1 MILIKTYQDYII
13 KSFLK
18 YILIIFG
25 IFTCLIFIL
34 NVLEEL
40 KFFENSNL
48 SIFYPI
54 FLTLLNTPSLIF
66 EIFPFIFLL
75 STQMLFI
82 KLYDKKELDIFKNFG
97 LTNFKIIKV
106 LLFTSLIFGLIFNT
120 VFYTFSSKL
129 KNNYLS
135 FKNNFTNDNKYLAIV
150 NENGLWIKD
159 EINNKINIIN
169 AHEFIGN
176 QLNSITI
183 TQLDKNFNL
192 ERTII
197 SDSANINNN
206 NWELKSVEIFEYDGK
221 RKKKELLDFETNF
234 NKNKIKSLFSNL
246 SSLNFL
252 QLKELYNDYKS
263 VGYSTSEVEG
273 YLNKLY
279 SYPIYLMIMTIIG
292 SILMLHIKNF
302 DSKIFNIVAGILFS
316 VIVYYINYFFGVLG
330 DNGKLPIILS
340 IWLPLLILIIIC
352 SIGLVTINEK

>member
-18 YILIIFG
+18 YIFIIFG

-135 FKNNFTNDNKYLAIV
+135 FKNNFTSDNKYLAIV

-169 AHEFIGN
+169 ADEFIGN
-176 QLNSITI
+176 ELNSITI

-192 ERTII
+192 KRTII

-221 RKKKELLDFETNF
+221 RKKEELLYFETNF

-302 DSKIFNIVAGILFS
+302 DSKIFNIVGGILFS

>member
-1 MILIKTYQDYII
+1 MQIFKTYQNYII
-13 KSFLK
+13 QTFLK

-25 IFTCLIFIL
+25 IFSCLIFIL
-34 NVLEEL
+34 NILEEL
-40 KFFENSNL
+40 KFFENSDI

-54 FLTLLNTPSLIF
+54 FLTLLNVPSLIF
-66 EIFPFIFLL
+66 EISPFVFLL
-75 STQMLFI
+75 ATQMLFI
-82 KLYDKKELDIFKNFG
+82 QLYERKELDNFKNFG

-159 EINNKINIIN
+159 ETNNNINIIN
-169 AHEFIGN
+169 AEEFIGN
-176 QLNSITI
+176 ELKKITV
-183 TQLDKNFNL
+183 TQLDNDFNL
-192 ERTII
+192 KRTILA
-197 SDSANINNN
+197 DRANINNN
-206 NWELKSVEIFEYDGK
+206 IWQLKSAKIFEINKK
-221 RKKKELLDFETNF
+221 REIKEILNFKTNF
-234 NKNKIKSLFSNL
+234 NKDKINSLFSNL

-252 QLKELYNDYKS
+252 QLKNLYDDYKS
-263 VGYSTSEVEG
+263 VGYSTTEVEG

-292 SILMLHIKNF
+292 SILMFNIKNF
-302 DSKIFNIVAGILFS
+302 DSKIFNIVSGILFS
-316 VIVYYINYFFGVLG
+316 VVIYYINYFFGVLG
-330 DNGKLPIILS
+330 DNGKLPIVLS
-340 IWLPLLILIIIC
+340 IWLPILILTIIC

>member
-40 KFFENSNL
+40 KFFENSDL

-135 FKNNFTNDNKYLAIV
+135 FKNNFTSDNKYLAIV

-169 AHEFIGN
+169 ADEFIGN
-176 QLNSITI
+176 ELNSITI

-192 ERTII
+192 KRTII

-221 RKKKELLDFETNF
+221 RKKEELLYFETNF
-234 NKNKIKSLFSNL
+234 NKNKIESLFSNL

-263 VGYSTSEVEG
+263 VGYSTSEVES

>member
-34 NVLEEL
+34 NILEEL

-169 AHEFIGN
+169 ADEFIGN

>member
-18 YILIIFG
+18 YIFIIFG

-169 AHEFIGN
+169 ADEFIGN

-192 ERTII
+192 KRTII

-221 RKKKELLDFETNF
+221 RKKKELLYFETNF
-234 NKNKIKSLFSNL
+234 NKNKIESLFSNL

-302 DSKIFNIVAGILFS
+302 DSKIFNIVGGILFS
-316 VIVYYINYFFGVLG
+316 VIVYYINYFFGVMG

>member
-18 YILIIFG
+18 YIFIIFG

-40 KFFENSNL
+40 KFFENSDL

-120 VFYTFSSKL
+120 IFYTFSSKL

-169 AHEFIGN
+169 ADEFIGN

-192 ERTII
+192 KRTII

-221 RKKKELLDFETNF
+221 RKKEELLYFETNF

>member
-25 IFTCLIFIL
+25 VFTCLIFIL

>member
-18 YILIIFG
+18 YIFIIFG

-40 KFFENSNL
+40 KFFENSDL

-169 AHEFIGN
+169 ADEFIGN

-192 ERTII
+192 KRTII

-221 RKKKELLDFETNF
+221 RKKEELLYFETNF
-234 NKNKIKSLFSNL
+234 NKNKIESLFSNL

-263 VGYSTSEVEG
+263 VGYSTSEVES

>member
-1 MILIKTYQDYII
+1 MT
-13 KSFLK
+13 
-18 YILIIFG
+18 
-25 IFTCLIFIL
+25 
-34 NVLEEL
+34 
-40 KFFENSNL
+40 
-48 SIFYPI
+48 
-54 FLTLLNTPSLIF
+54 
-66 EIFPFIFLL
+66 
-75 STQMLFI
+75 
-82 KLYDKKELDIFKNFG
+82 KKELDIFKNFG

-169 AHEFIGN
+169 ADEFIGN
-176 QLNSITI
+176 ELNSITI

-192 ERTII
+192 EKTII

-221 RKKKELLDFETNF
+221 RKKEELLYFETNF
-234 NKNKIKSLFSNL
+234 NKNKIESLFSNL

>member
-169 AHEFIGN
+169 ADEFIGN

-221 RKKKELLDFETNF
+221 RKKKDLLDFETNF

>member
-1 MILIKTYQDYII
+1 MQITKTYQNYII
-13 KSFLK
+13 KSFLH

-25 IFTCLIFIL
+25 IFACLIFIL
-34 NVLEEL
+34 NILEEL

-48 SIFYPI
+48 SVFYPI

-75 STQMLFI
+75 ATQMLFI
-82 KLYDKKELDIFKNFG
+82 KLYEKKELDNFKNFG

-106 LLFTSLIFGLIFNT
+106 LLFTSLAFGLIFNT

-169 AHEFIGN
+169 AEEFIGN
-176 QLNSITI
+176 ELRQITV
-183 TQLDKNFNL
+183 TQLDNKFNFT
-192 ERTII
+192 RTILADKANI
-197 SDSANINNN
+197 SDN
-206 NWELKSVEIFEYDGK
+206 NWELLSAKIFEINGQNQE
-221 RKKKELLDFETNF
+221 KEVYYFQTNF
-234 NKNKIKSLFSNL
+234 NKNKINSLFSNL

-252 QLKELYNDYKS
+252 QLKNLYDDYKS
-263 VGYSTSEVEG
+263 IGYSTSEVEG

-279 SYPIYLMIMTIIG
+279 SYPVYLMIMTIIG
-292 SILMLHIKNF
+292 SILMLNIKNF
-302 DSKIFNIVAGILFS
+302 DSKIFNIVTGIIFS
-316 VIVYYINYFFGVLG
+316 VIIYYINYFFSVLG
-330 DNGKLPIILS
+330 DNGKLPIVLS
-340 IWLPLLILIIIC
+340 IWLPLLILMIIC
-352 SIGLVTINEK
+352 SIGLVTINDK

>member
-13 KSFLK
+13 KYFLK
-18 YILIIFG
+18 YIFIIFG

-40 KFFENSNL
+40 KFFENSDL

-169 AHEFIGN
+169 ADEFIGN
-176 QLNSITI
+176 ELNSITI

-192 ERTII
+192 KRTII

-221 RKKKELLDFETNF
+221 RKKEELLYFETNF

>member
-1 MILIKTYQDYII
+1 
-13 KSFLK
+13 
-18 YILIIFG
+18 
-25 IFTCLIFIL
+25 
-34 NVLEEL
+34 
-40 KFFENSNL
+40 
-48 SIFYPI
+48 
-54 FLTLLNTPSLIF
+54 
-66 EIFPFIFLL
+66 
-75 STQMLFI
+75 MLFI

-192 ERTII
+192 IRTII
-197 SDSANINNN
+197 SGSANINNN

-221 RKKKELLDFETNF
+221 RKKKDLLDFETNF

-252 QLKELYNDYKS
+252 QLKELYNDYES